1 MDRGLI
7 FWPEAMVWHLK
18 GLNDEFVSYKH
29 AAHKKLTEGLER
41 CELIED
47 YCDVFISCL
56 DSFWR
61 HPFTAEHPLV
71 SKWCNA
77 KLLHICS
84 HEETCIYIFNGLRM
98 SKCLYFKFW
107 VNYSFTN
114 DFTMLVQTAFFGHNG
129 DLKWEITLQ
138 SECYQT
144 NKQKKSHF
152 E

>member
-1 MDRGLI
+1 MDLFLTNMQLFTPQEVNRGTGEVWINRGLLWC
-7 FWPEAMVWHLK
+7 FHQLF
-18 GLNDEFVSYKH
+18 GL
-29 AAHKKLTEGLER
+29 
-41 CELIED
+41 
-47 YCDVFISCL
+47 
-56 DSFWR
+56 SFWR
-61 HPFTAEHPLV
+61 HPFTAGHPLV

-84 HEETCIYIFNGLRM
+84 HEETFIYIFNGLRV

-144 NKQKKSHF
+144 NKQKKKSHF
-152 E
+152 ELCISASVSID